1 MLPLIASRTSSSLGP
16 HRAIVTA
23 VAHIICPDL
32 Q

>member
-16 HRAIVTA
+16 HGSFNIALADMSWPGV
-23 VAHIICPDL
+23 